1 MARAVVLHRY
11 LHSLSDGWM
20 LGQVPGDVDADI
32 TTKQLKYLGVM
43 ETIRIRNQGYPVQ
56 HCIGSVLYRIGSVS
70 YHIGSVLYCIGSVL
84 HCIGSVLHRIA
95 VQ

>member
-11 LHSLSDGWM
+11 LHSLPDGSIDV
-20 LGQVPGDVDADI
+20 GQVPGDVDADI

-56 HCIGSVLYRIGSVS
+56 YCIGSVLYRIGSVL
-70 YHIGSVLYCIGSVL
+70 YGIGSVF
-84 HCIGSVLHRIA
+84 H
-95 VQ
+95 